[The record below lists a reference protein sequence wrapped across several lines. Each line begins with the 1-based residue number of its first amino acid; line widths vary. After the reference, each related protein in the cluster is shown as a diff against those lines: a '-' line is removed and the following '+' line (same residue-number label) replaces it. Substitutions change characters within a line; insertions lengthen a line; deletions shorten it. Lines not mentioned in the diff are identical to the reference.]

1 MKKHLCL
8 FLMSLSLLLVAQ
20 VSSKS
25 EDTAPYQTAKKG
37 LTPEMKIDFD
47 KEVYFPN
54 QITKMALFPN
64 CTATETL
71 REGFECFNYEIQNLI
86 TQAKQELNFKSTSAE
101 ETDITMEY
109 TIRRDGSI
117 ENLMV
122 RNGDESY
129 HKEALKIM
137 QKVVSII
144 NQADKKLT
152 PPMIKTRE
160 VNMFMRTVI
169 RL

>member
-1 MKKHLCL
+1 MKKFLCL
-8 FLMSLSLLLVAQ
+8 FLISCSFLSMAQ

-25 EDTAPYQTAKKG
+25 ENTAPHRASKKA
-37 LTPEMKIDFD
+37 LKPVMKIDFE

-71 REGFECFNYEIQNLI
+71 REGFECFNYEMQNLI
-86 TQAKQELNFKSTSAE
+86 AEAKEELNFKTTSAE

-109 TIRRDGSI
+109 TIKRDGTI

-122 RNGDESY
+122 RSGDESY
-129 HKEALKIM
+129 HKDALRIM
-137 QKVVSII
+137 QKVVSEI
-144 NQADKKLT
+144 NQADDKLT
-152 PPMIKTRE
+152 PPMIKNRE
-160 VNMFMRTVI
+160 VNMFMRTII

>member
-25 EDTAPYQTAKKG
+25 ENTAPHRASKKA
-37 LTPEMKIDFD
+37 LKPVMKIDFD